1 MVFTFKELN
10 NIGAHTPQRSSKRD
24 KENLLLNQSL
34 VTDKNLQIEI
44 DKIDLPRETLYMI
57 DKIIRQRARKGPFG
71 ADYSFLVNE
80 NQLIE
85 EKDIRIQRMVDG
97 LS

>member
-1 MVFTFKELN
+1 
-10 NIGAHTPQRSSKRD
+10 
-24 KENLLLNQSL
+24 
-34 VTDKNLQIEI
+34 
-44 DKIDLPRETLYMI
+44 MI

-97 LS
+97 LSWLNKDLNMTKYSKLII